1 MIPLTQTFFSLILV
15 HQEQFQGEH
24 IMVDERISRLAQLTV
39 EYSLDVKKGD
49 LVGVSAPAF
58 AEPLVV
64 ELTRE
69 IMKAGGHP
77 FTRIYLPRSQEI
89 FYRYAQDHQLDYLNP
104 LLLDMVDKL
113 DNYIV
118 IFSSDNRKAMT
129 NVDPAKQARV
139 AKAQTELN
147 KRFTARLK
155 QGWYALIPYPSASLA
170 QEGNMGTE
178 EYEDFVYSACLVDK
192 PNPVKLW
199 KQISNKQAKITAYLN
214 SKNILRVI
222 GDDID
227 LTAKI
232 TGRNWVNAD
241 GHMNMPDGEIF
252 TTPLEDSVEGT
263 IRFSYPGIFMGKEVE
278 DISLTFKKGVVAKA
292 TAEKG
297 QDLLNHI
304 LGIDEGA
311 KRLGEFAI
319 GTNPGITKFTKN
331 ILFDEKLTGT
341 IHCAL
346 GNAFE
351 ESGGKNES
359 AIHWDIL
366 ADMSKGGKIFADD
379 ELFYKNGKFLM
390 KVIDQ

>member
-1 MIPLTQTFFSLILV
+1 MLTTLQVT
-15 HQEQFQGEH
+15 
-24 IMVDERISRLAQLTV
+24 IMVDERVSKLAQLTV
-39 EYSLDVKKGD
+39 EYSLGIKKGD
-49 LVGVSAPAF
+49 LVAVSAPAF
-58 AEPLVV
+58 AEPLIL

-69 IMKAGGHP
+69 ILKAGGHP
-77 FTRIYLPRSQEI
+77 FTRIYIPRTQEL
-89 FYRYAQDHQLDYLNP
+89 FFKYAQNHHLDYVNP
-104 LLLDMVDKL
+104 LALDIINKADR
-113 DNYIV
+113 YIV
-118 IFSSDNRKAMT
+118 IYSSDNRKALT
-129 NVDPAKQARV
+129 NVDPAKQARS
-139 AKAQTELN
+139 AKAQTEVQ
-147 KRFTARLK
+147 KAFTARLK

-178 EYEDFVYSACLVDK
+178 EYEEFVYGACLVDK

-199 KQISNKQAKITAYLN
+199 KELSKKQAKITNYLN
-214 SKNILRVI
+214 TRNFIRFES
-222 GDDID
+222 DDVD
-227 LTAKI
+227 LTAKV

-241 GHMNMPDGEIF
+241 GHLNMPDGEVF
-252 TTPLEDSVEGT
+252 TSPIEDSVEGT

-278 DISLTFKKGVVAKA
+278 DISLTFEKGVVTKA
-292 TAEKG
+292 TAAKG
-297 QDLLNHI
+297 QDLLDQI

-311 KRLGEFAI
+311 KRLGEIAI

-346 GNAFE
+346 GNGFE

-366 ADMSKGGKIFADD
+366 ADMTKSGKIFADD

-390 KVIDQ
+390 KVIEQ